1 MYLHSAQGY
10 GSLIPG
16 SEYIRSLVRQ
26 GTVSKDAARRL
37 RWMDHYAEHGNAR
50 LTCRYFGISAPTFYR
65 WKNRYDPY
73 DLTTLEE
80 ESRRPHKVQQSR
92 TPRAVESRVLE
103 LRGRY
108 PRWGREK
115 LAVLLEREGI
125 QLSGS
130 TVGRVMA
137 RLRERGL
144 LAEPEN
150 VRQAKLARRRRRKPR
165 YAVRKPKGYRVEAPG
180 DLVQVDTLQVRLVA
194 NEVRFQF
201 SAWDMAA
208 KYCAFRAYRR
218 QTSTAA
224 ADFLHHLK
232 TKFPF
237 RIKAIQIDGGSEFM
251 DQFEEA
257 CRRLEIILFAN
268 PPGCPEMNGGVERSN
283 RTSREEFYEVEDLAL
298 VMDELNRQLEG
309 WEYTYNYVRPH
320 QTLDYLTPNEYYLRW
335 KKIQKSQVSL
345 MS

>member
-1 MYLHSAQGY
+1 LS
-10 GSLIPG
+10 
-16 SEYIRSLVRQ
+16 
-26 GTVSKDAARRL
+26 
-37 RWMDHYAEHGNAR
+37 
-50 LTCRYFGISAPTFYR
+50 
-65 WKNRYDPY
+65 
-73 DLTTLEE
+73 
-80 ESRRPHKVQQSR
+80 
-92 TPRAVESRVLE
+92 
-103 LRGRY
+103 
-108 PRWGREK
+108 
-115 LAVLLEREGI
+115 REGI
-125 QLSGS
+125 WISGS
-130 TVGRVMA
+130 TVGRVLK
-137 RLRERGL
+137 RLKDRGVL
-144 LAEPEN
+144 VEPLN
-150 VRQAKLARRRRRKPR
+150 VRLAKAARKRRWKPR

-208 KYCAFRAYRR
+208 KYGAFRAYRR

-257 CRRLEIILFAN
+257 CRRLEITLFAN

-298 VMDELNRQLEG
+298 VTEELNRQLEG